1 MSTEPDENG
10 NINCTNCTYC
20 IDCIDCTDC
29 TSCINCINCTDIQ
42 QSNYCNTCINCT
54 YMFQSSN
61 CNDCTSCSFCIS
73 CTSCIDNCISCN
85 DCINCTYIFNCNYL
99 DHCSNCGY
107 CDYCVNCT
115 NCKKCTN
122 LIYLNS
128 VDRINNYIGNIY
140 NVNENY
146 INTDTIN
153 INPVFSF
160 TSGNVLFTNIT
171 PNTLSIN
178 ETTGNI
184 SGVISALPTVT
195 LTYRNQEYS
204 YTFNTNVVR
213 VYNVN
218 LCNNYVVYS

>member
-20 IDCIDCTDC
+20 FSCTDCIDCT
-29 TSCINCINCTDIQ
+29 S
-42 QSNYCNTCINCT
+42 CT
-54 YMFQSSN
+54 Y
-61 CNDCTSCSFCIS
+61 CIS
-73 CTSCIDNCISCN
+73 CSD
-85 DCINCTYIFNCNYL
+85 
-99 DHCSNCGY
+99 
-107 CDYCVNCT
+107 CDYCVDCT
-115 NCKKCTN
+115 GCTSCTN
-122 LIYLNS
+122 LIKLN
-128 VDRINNYIGNIY
+128 DGNNINNQIGNIY
-140 NVNENY
+140 TVNENY

-153 INPVFSF
+153 INPTFSF

-195 LTYRNQEYS
+195 LTYNNQS
-204 YTFNTNVVR
+204 FNYTFNTNVVR

-218 LCNNYVVYS
+218 LCNNYIVYS

>member
-10 NINCTNCTYC
+10 NINCIN
-20 IDCIDCTDC
+20 CIDCT
-29 TSCINCINCTDIQ
+29 SCKYCI
-42 QSNYCNTCINCT
+42 
-54 YMFQSSN
+54 
-61 CNDCTSCSFCIS
+61 SCSYCIS
-73 CTSCIDNCISCN
+73 CTSCIDCISCT
-85 DCINCTYIFNCNYL
+85 DNCTNCSNSYRCKTCENCSNCNYIYYSSSCENCTSTCNYL
-99 DHCSNCGY
+99 DHCINCEN

-115 NCKKCTN
+115 GCTSCTN

-128 VDRINNYIGNIY
+128 VDNINNQIGNIY
-140 NVNENY
+140 TVNENY

-153 INPVFSF
+153 IDPVFSF

-184 SGVISALPTVT
+184 NGVISALPTVT
-195 LTYRNQEYS
+195 LTYNNQEYS

-218 LCNNYVVYS
+218 LCNNYIVYS

>member
-20 IDCIDCTDC
+20 ISCTDCIDC
-29 TSCINCINCTDIQ
+29 I
-42 QSNYCNTCINCT
+42 
-54 YMFQSSN
+54 
-61 CNDCTSCSFCIS
+61 SCSYCIS
-73 CTSCIDNCISCN
+73 CS
-85 DCINCTYIFNCNYL
+85 DCINCDSCTNYCSDCSYCTSCTRCRLCSNCNYL
-99 DHCSNCGY
+99 DHCSNCND
-107 CDYCVNCT
+107 CDYCVDCT
-115 NCKKCTN
+115 GCTGCTN
-122 LIYLNS
+122 LIKLNS
-128 VDRINNYIGNIY
+128 ANNINNQIGNIY
-140 NVNENY
+140 TVNENY

-184 SGVISALPTVT
+184 NGVISALPTVT
-195 LTYRNQEYS
+195 LTYNNQEYS

-218 LCNNYVVYS
+218 LCNNYIVYS

>member
-1 MSTEPDENG
+1 MHECSNCYDCTSCYTSIDMHECSNC
-10 NINCTNCTYC
+10 NNCNYCINC
-20 IDCIDCTDC
+20 IDC
-29 TSCINCINCTDIQ
+29 TSCINVCSFCSNCTSCNYCDGCNNSDHCINCE
-42 QSNYCNTCINCT
+42 N
-54 YMFQSSN
+54 
-61 CNDCTSCSFCIS
+61 
-73 CTSCIDNCISCN
+73 
-85 DCINCTYIFNCNYL
+85 
-99 DHCSNCGY
+99 

-115 NCKKCTN
+115 GCTSCTN

-128 VDRINNYIGNIY
+128 ADNINNQIGNIY
-140 NVNENY
+140 TVNENY

-153 INPVFSF
+153 INPTFSF

-195 LTYRNQEYS
+195 LTYNNQEYS

-218 LCNNYVVYS
+218 LCNNYIVYS

>member
-1 MSTEPDENG
+1 M
-10 NINCTNCTYC
+10 
-20 IDCIDCTDC
+20 
-29 TSCINCINCTDIQ
+29 
-42 QSNYCNTCINCT
+42 CNN
-54 YMFQSSN
+54 S
-61 CNDCTSCSFCIS
+61 
-73 CTSCIDNCISCN
+73 
-85 DCINCTYIFNCNYL
+85 
-99 DHCSNCGY
+99 DHCSSCKF
-107 CDYCVNCT
+107 CDYCVDCTGCT
-115 NCKKCTN
+115 NCKN

-128 VDRINNYIGNIY
+128 ANRINNQIGNIY
-140 NVNENY
+140 TVNENY

-153 INPVFSF
+153 IDPNFLF

-195 LTYRNQEYS
+195 LTYNNQEYS

-218 LCNNYVVYS
+218 LCNNYIVYS

>member
-1 MSTEPDENG
+1 MLECS
-10 NINCTNCTYC
+10 NCYN
-20 IDCIDCTDC
+20 C
-29 TSCINCINCTDIQ
+29 TSCINC
-42 QSNYCNTCINCT
+42 SN
-54 YMFQSSN
+54 
-61 CNDCTSCSFCIS
+61 
-73 CTSCIDNCISCN
+73 CTSCINYCGLCSNCTSCNYCN
-85 DCINCTYIFNCNYL
+85 DCNNSDNCSNCLNCKYL
-99 DHCSNCGY
+99 DHCINCEN

-115 NCKKCTN
+115 GCTSCTN

-128 VDRINNYIGNIY
+128 VDNINNQIGNIY
-140 NVNENY
+140 TVNENY

-153 INPVFSF
+153 IDPVFSF

-178 ETTGNI
+178 ESTGNI

-218 LCNNYVVYS
+218 LCNNYIVYS

>member
-20 IDCIDCTDC
+20 FSCTDCIDCT
-29 TSCINCINCTDIQ
+29 SCSYCINCTD
-42 QSNYCNTCINCT
+42 NCI
-54 YMFQSSN
+54 
-61 CNDCTSCSFCIS
+61 DCTSCSYCIS
-73 CTSCIDNCISCN
+73 CTSCNYCDSCN
-85 DCINCTYIFNCNYL
+85 NL
-99 DHCSNCGY
+99 DHCSNCND

-115 NCKKCTN
+115 GCTSCTN

-128 VDRINNYIGNIY
+128 VDNINNQIGNIY
-140 NVNENY
+140 TVNENY

-153 INPVFSF
+153 IDPVFSF

-184 SGVISALPTVT
+184 NGVISALPTVT
-195 LTYRNQEYS
+195 LTYNNQEYS

-218 LCNNYVVYS
+218 LCNNYIVYS

>member
-20 IDCIDCTDC
+20 FSCTDCIDCSSCSYCIRCTDNCYRC
-29 TSCINCINCTDIQ
+29 TSCTDCIRCINCTD
-42 QSNYCNTCINCT
+42 
-54 YMFQSSN
+54 
-61 CNDCTSCSFCIS
+61 
-73 CTSCIDNCISCN
+73 
-85 DCINCTYIFNCNYL
+85 IFNCNYL
-99 DHCSNCGY
+99 DHCSNCDY

-115 NCKKCTN
+115 GCTSCTN

-128 VDRINNYIGNIY
+128 VDNINNQIGNIY
-140 NVNENY
+140 TVNENY

-178 ETTGNI
+178 ESTGNI

-218 LCNNYVVYS
+218 LCNNYIVYS

>member
-20 IDCIDCTDC
+20 FNCTDCIDCT
-29 TSCINCINCTDIQ
+29 
-42 QSNYCNTCINCT
+42 
-54 YMFQSSN
+54 
-61 CNDCTSCSFCIS
+61 SCSYCIS
-73 CTSCIDNCISCN
+73 CTSCIDCTNNCRNS
-85 DCINCTYIFNCNYL
+85 NYL
-99 DHCSNCGY
+99 DHCSSCKY
-107 CDYCVNCT
+107 CDYCVDCSGCT
-115 NCKKCTN
+115 SCTN
-122 LIYLNS
+122 LIKLNS
-128 VDRINNYIGNIY
+128 ANNINNQIGNIY
-140 NVNENY
+140 TVNENY

-153 INPVFSF
+153 IDPVFSF

-184 SGVISALPTVT
+184 NGVISALPTVT
-195 LTYRNQEYS
+195 LTYNNQS
-204 YTFNTNVVR
+204 FNYTFNTNIVR

>member
-10 NINCTNCTYC
+10 NINCTNCPYCFSCTDCINCSSCSYC
-20 IDCIDCTDC
+20 ISCTDNCFHCTSCTNCIRCINCIDCT
-29 TSCINCINCTDIQ
+29 
-42 QSNYCNTCINCT
+42 
-54 YMFQSSN
+54 
-61 CNDCTSCSFCIS
+61 S
-73 CTSCIDNCISCN
+73 CTNYCISCN
-85 DCINCTYIFNCNYL
+85 DCICTNNCRNSNYL
-99 DHCSNCGY
+99 DHCSSCKY
-107 CDYCVNCT
+107 CDYCVDCSGCT
-115 NCKKCTN
+115 SCTN
-122 LIYLNS
+122 LIKLNYA
-128 VDRINNYIGNIY
+128 DNINNQIGNIY
-140 NVNENY
+140 TVNENY

-184 SGVISALPTVT
+184 SGVISALPIVT
-195 LTYRNQEYS
+195 LTYNNQEYS

-218 LCNNYVVYS
+218 LCNNYIVYS

>member
-20 IDCIDCTDC
+20 FSCTDCIDCSSCSYCIRCTDNCYRC
-29 TSCINCINCTDIQ
+29 TSCTDCIRCINCTD
-42 QSNYCNTCINCT
+42 
-54 YMFQSSN
+54 
-61 CNDCTSCSFCIS
+61 
-73 CTSCIDNCISCN
+73 
-85 DCINCTYIFNCNYL
+85 IFNCNYL
-99 DHCSNCGY
+99 DHCSNCDY

-115 NCKKCTN
+115 GCTSCTN

-128 VDRINNYIGNIY
+128 VDNINNQIGNIY
-140 NVNENY
+140 TVNENY

-218 LCNNYVVYS
+218 LCNNYIVYS

>member
-20 IDCIDCTDC
+20 FSC
-29 TSCINCINCTDIQ
+29 TSCINCTGCTNCFKCTSCTSCTDCISCTNCTSCIYSCMYLDHCNSCDHCHYCVSCINCTD
-42 QSNYCNTCINCT
+42 
-54 YMFQSSN
+54 
-61 CNDCTSCSFCIS
+61 
-73 CTSCIDNCISCN
+73 
-85 DCINCTYIFNCNYL
+85 
-99 DHCSNCGY
+99 
-107 CDYCVNCT
+107 
-115 NCKKCTN
+115 CTN
-122 LIYLNS
+122 LIKLN
-128 VDRINNYIGNIY
+128 DGNNINNQIGNIY

>member
-20 IDCIDCTDC
+20 ISCTDCIDC
-29 TSCINCINCTDIQ
+29 I
-42 QSNYCNTCINCT
+42 
-54 YMFQSSN
+54 
-61 CNDCTSCSFCIS
+61 SCSYCIS
-73 CTSCIDNCISCN
+73 CS
-85 DCINCTYIFNCNYL
+85 DCINCDSCTNYCSDCSYCTSCTRCRLCSNCNYL
-99 DHCSNCGY
+99 DHCSNCND
-107 CDYCVNCT
+107 CDYCVDCT
-115 NCKKCTN
+115 GCTGCTN
-122 LIYLNS
+122 LIKLNS
-128 VDRINNYIGNIY
+128 ANNINNQIGNIY
-140 NVNENY
+140 TVNENY

-153 INPVFSF
+153 IDPVFSV

-178 ETTGNI
+178 KTTGNI

-195 LTYRNQEYS
+195 LTYNNQEYS

-218 LCNNYVVYS
+218 LCNNYIVYS

>member
-20 IDCIDCTDC
+20 FSCTDCIDCISCSYCISCSVYCIDC
-29 TSCINCINCTDIQ
+29 TSCSYCINCTD
-42 QSNYCNTCINCT
+42 NCI
-54 YMFQSSN
+54 
-61 CNDCTSCSFCIS
+61 DCTSCSYCIS
-73 CTSCIDNCISCN
+73 CVTCTQCNNCNNSDHSSNCI
-85 DCINCTYIFNCNYL
+85 
-99 DHCSNCGY
+99 Y
-107 CDYCVNCT
+107 CDYCVDCT
-115 NCKKCTN
+115 GCTRCTN

-128 VDRINNYIGNIY
+128 ANNINNQIGNIY
-140 NVNENY
+140 TVNENY

-153 INPVFSF
+153 IDPVFSF

-195 LTYRNQEYS
+195 LTYNNQS
-204 YTFNTNVVR
+204 FNYTFNTNVVR

-218 LCNNYVVYS
+218 LCNNYIVYS